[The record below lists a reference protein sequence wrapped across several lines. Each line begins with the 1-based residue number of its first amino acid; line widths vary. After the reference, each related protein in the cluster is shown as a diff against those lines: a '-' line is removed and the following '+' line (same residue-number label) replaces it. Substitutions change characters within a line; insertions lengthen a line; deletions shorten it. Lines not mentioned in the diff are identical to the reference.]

1 MPAPARIVAV
11 PSAAPAAVA
20 PPADWIETP
29 TAARIV
35 AALAFAQATSDVAVI
50 YGAGGVGKTC
60 TARHYAADMANAWHA
75 IMTPATAGV
84 VPALEEVCAAL
95 GIPPSNGAAPLHRSI
110 VKRVAGT
117 GGLLIVDEA
126 QHLAPA
132 ALDQLRSIHDA
143 AGIGV
148 ALLGSRDVYA
158 RLVGGDTAA
167 TLDRLRS
174 RVGRRLH
181 LTATTADDTAAVAA
195 ARGIGTADARK
206 TLAEIGAKAGGL
218 RGVAKV
224 LRLASLHAAGRALT
238 DADLRAAW
246 RELGG
251 A

>member
-11 PSAAPAAVA
+11 PSAAPAAAA
-20 PPADWIETP
+20 PEGWIETP

-35 AALAFAQATSDVAVI
+35 ATLAFAQATADVAVI
-50 YGAGGVGKTC
+50 YGAGGVGKTF
-60 TARHYAADMANAWHA
+60 TARHYTADMSNAWHV

-95 GIPPSNGAAPLHRSI
+95 GIPPSNGAAPLYRSI
-110 VKRVAGT
+110 VKRVAST

-126 QHLAPA
+126 QHLLPA

-143 AGIGV
+143 AGIGL
-148 ALLGSRDVYA
+148 ALLGSRDVFA
-158 RLVGGDTAA
+158 RMVGGDTAA

-181 LTATTADDTAAVAA
+181 LAATTADDTAAVADA
-195 ARGIGTADARK
+195 WGIGGADARK

-218 RGVAKV
+218 RAVAKA
-224 LRLASLHAAGRALT
+224 LRLAALHAGARVLT

-251 A
+251 I